1 MKKKLSILFM
11 ILIFVFILIVF
22 KSKNN
27 VLYSDSENWAILPY
41 DSNKDV
47 DLFIICPTID
57 FGSNKRLN
65 MNLSDKEMK
74 ANFVGALNME
84 IGIYSDF
91 CNVYAPYYRQMTL
104 AGYNK
109 KNQKPYLDL
118 AYKDIENAFIYYL
131 EHYNKDRPFI
141 IAGFSQ
147 GSQMGIRLLE
157 ELFDNPNYSKK
168 LVSAYLIGWPVT
180 ESIIS
185 NYPWIKIAKSETDT
199 GCIISFNSES
209 PEINSSFTVPKGMK
223 SFSINPL
230 NWKVDSTFAD
240 SSKNIGACFTDY
252 NGNIIKEIPFF
263 TGAYLDK
270 NRGTLKVT
278 NVNPK
283 EYPPILEGFSVGE
296 YHVYDYQFFYRNLQ
310 KNVKKRI
317 NSYFNNIKAKK
328 HLSILKINEN
338 IKC

>member
-1 MKKKLSILFM
+1 M

-57 FGSNKRLN
+57 FGSNKS
-65 MNLSDKEMK
+65 LSDKEMK

-84 IGIYSDF
+84 IGIYSD
-91 CNVYAPYYRQMTL
+91 
-104 AGYNK
+104 
-109 KNQKPYLDL
+109 
-118 AYKDIENAFIYYL
+118 
-131 EHYNKDRPFI
+131 
-141 IAGFSQ
+141 
-147 GSQMGIRLLE
+147 LE

-252 NGNIIKEIPFF
+252 NGKFHFSQGLIWIKIVV
-263 TGAYLDK
+263 L
-270 NRGTLKVT
+270 
-278 NVNPK
+278 
-283 EYPPILEGFSVGE
+283 
-296 YHVYDYQFFYRNLQ
+296 
-310 KNVKKRI
+310 
-317 NSYFNNIKAKK
+317 
-328 HLSILKINEN
+328 
-338 IKC
+338 